1 MNTEPPVLPCLQVFN
16 RDNLPKE
23 ETMLTIDGWD
33 CWFNRDTNSLAELW
47 PHFKSNKQTVG
58 ELWLGFLRYY
68 TEVFDWDNHVV
79 CIRSNVPLTRKIK
92 NWTKHRLAI
101 EDPFEL
107 THNLAAG
114 VSPKSMLFLT

>member
-1 MNTEPPVLPCLQVFN
+1 MN
-16 RDNLPKE
+16 
-23 ETMLTIDGWD
+23 IDGWD
-33 CWFNRDTNSLAELW
+33 CWFNRDLKQLSELW
-47 PHFKSNKQTVG
+47 PHYKKNQQTVG

-79 CIRSNVPLTRKIK
+79 CIREIEPLTRRSK

-107 THNLAAG
+107 SHNLAAG
-114 VSPKSMLFLT
+114 VSHKSNYSYF